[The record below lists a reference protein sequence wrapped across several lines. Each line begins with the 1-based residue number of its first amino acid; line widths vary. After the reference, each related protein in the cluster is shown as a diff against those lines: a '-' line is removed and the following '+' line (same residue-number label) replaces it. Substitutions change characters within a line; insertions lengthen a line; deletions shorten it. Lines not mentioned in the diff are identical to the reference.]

1 VASRLGDKLR
11 QCRQDKGYS
20 LDKLAEI
27 TGSSKSY
34 LWELENRDTRKPS
47 AEKLT
52 TIALS
57 LGVTPDYLLDKGAT
71 EPDDEVFK
79 TALFRNFK
87 KLDPDDQKAI
97 QETIERWGKKK

>member
-1 VASRLGDKLR
+1 VASLGDKLR

-52 TIALS
+52 TIAAA
-57 LGVTPDYLLDKGAT
+57 LGITTDYLLDEGASA
-71 EPDDEVFK
+71 PDDEVFK
-79 TALFRNFK
+79 NALFRNFK
-87 KLDPDDQKAI
+87 KLDPEDQKVI
-97 QETIERWGKKK
+97 HDTIERWGKKK

>member
-1 VASRLGDKLR
+1 MASRLGDKLK

-52 TIALS
+52 TVAAA
-57 LGVTPDYLLDKGAT
+57 LGVTADYLLDEGAT
-71 EPDDEVFK
+71 EPDDEVLK
-79 TALFRNFK
+79 NALFRNFR
-87 KLDPDDQKAI
+87 KLDPGDQKAI